1 MIAYSPMSDAADE
14 VPVPAL
20 TQRVT
25 DLTNTLSTEQQA
37 SLESK
42 LLQFEQQ
49 KGSQIAVLIVPTT
62 QPEDITQYA
71 LRVVENWKLGRK
83 NVDDGILIL
92 IAKDDR
98 RSRIEVGYG
107 LEGVVPDAIAK
118 RIVAEDMAPSFKQ
131 GDFFGGLNLATD
143 HLIGLVN
150 GEALPPPAH
159 NLRDESQWQNLLPI
173 ILFGGLILGSLLRS
187 IFGNFFGGAINGGI
201 IGAAI
206 WTLGGGL
213 ILALVLAVIAFF
225 VTMAGGLGAFHDRG
239 GRGGGFGG
247 GYGGGGF
254 GGGGSWGGGGF
265 GGGGGGFGGGGAS
278 GDW

>member
-131 GDFFGGLNLATD
+131 GDF
-143 HLIGLVN
+143 LV
-150 GEALPPPAH
+150 ASILPP
-159 NLRDESQWQNLLPI
+159 I
-173 ILFGGLILGSLLRS
+173 I
-187 IFGNFFGGAINGGI
+187 
-201 IGAAI
+201 
-206 WTLGGGL
+206 
-213 ILALVLAVIAFF
+213 
-225 VTMAGGLGAFHDRG
+225 
-239 GRGGGFGG
+239 
-247 GYGGGGF
+247 
-254 GGGGSWGGGGF
+254 
-265 GGGGGGFGGGGAS
+265 
-278 GDW
+278 